1 MRILIYPAFS
11 AEWNEAI
18 RDAARPAEV
27 VWASEEAEALRLIP
41 DCEAFVGYITPGL
54 LAAATRLRW
63 IQAPLAGLENY
74 MFPALIDSD
83 VVLSNMR
90 GIYSDVIADHVLG
103 VILGLAHGFHHYARS
118 QAAGIWDKTERD
130 FVHLAGQTLGI
141 LGLGGIGSEV
151 ARRGAVLGMRV
162 IAVDLQRTDRPSE
175 VAELWGLE
183 HFEDLLA
190 ESDFLVISAPLTP
203 SSDHLFDASAFKLMK
218 STAYLINIGRGKIVS
233 LAALVDALQEGR
245 IAGAGLDVFEVE
257 PLPADSPLW
266 AMPNVIITPHV
277 AARSPQIEG
286 RRLAVLTDNVRRFV
300 AGDPVRNLVNKRE
313 WC

>member
-1 MRILIYPAFS
+1 MRILIYPALS
-11 AEWNEAI
+11 PEWNEAI

-27 VWASEEAEALRLIP
+27 VTAADEAEARDRIGE
-41 DCEAFVGYITPGL
+41 CEGFVGYITPAL
-54 LAAATRLRW
+54 LAAAPKLRW

-74 MFPALIDSD
+74 MFSALIESP

-103 VILGLAHGFHHYARS
+103 LILGLAHRFDYYARK
-118 QAAGIWDKTERD
+118 QAERIWDPTERE

-141 LGLGGIGSEV
+141 LGLGGIGSEI

-162 IAVDLQRTDRPSE
+162 VAVDLLRQDRPVE
-175 VAELWGLE
+175 DAELWGVDR
-183 HFEDLLA
+183 FQDLLA
-190 ESDFLVISAPLTP
+190 QSDFLVISAPLTP
-203 SSDHLFDASAFKLMK
+203 SSDHLFDQSAFARMK
-218 STAYLINIGRGKIVS
+218 PTSYLINIGRGKIVS
-233 LAALVDALQEGR
+233 LGALVEALQSGK

-257 PLPADSPLW
+257 PLPADNPLW
-266 AMPNVIITPHV
+266 TMPNVIITPHV

-286 RRLAVLTDNVRRFV
+286 RRLAVIRDNVRRFV
-300 AGDPVRNLVNKRE
+300 AGEPVTNVVNKPA

>member
-1 MRILIYPAFS
+1 MRLLLYPAMRP
-11 AEWNEAI
+11 EWNEAI
-18 RDAARPAEV
+18 RAAARPAEV
-27 VWASEEAEALRLIP
+27 FVADDEAEALRLIGA
-41 DCEAFVGYITPGL
+41 CEGFVGYITPAL
-54 LAAATRLRW
+54 LAAAPRLRW

-74 MFPALIDSD
+74 MFPALIESD

-103 VILGLAHGFHHYARS
+103 FILGLAHFFNYYAVK
-118 QAAGIWDKTERD
+118 QAERVWDKSDRE

-162 IAVDLQRTDRPSE
+162 VAVDLARTDRPPE
-175 VAELWGLE
+175 VEALWGLDR
-183 HFEDLLA
+183 FDDLLA
-190 ESDFLVISAPLTP
+190 QSDFLVIAAPLTP
-203 SSDHLFDASAFKLMK
+203 SSDHLFDAPALAKMK
-218 STAYLINIGRGKIVS
+218 PSAYLINVGRGKIVS
-233 LAALVDALQEGR
+233 LAALVDALQRGV
-245 IAGAGLDVFEVE
+245 IAGAGLDVFEEE

-266 AMPNVIITPHV
+266 TMPNVIITPHV

-286 RRLAVLTDNVRRFV
+286 RRLAVICDNVQRFV
-300 AGDPVRNLVNKRE
+300 NGQLVRNVVNKRT

>member
-11 AEWNEAI
+11 GKWNEAI

-27 VWASEEAEALRLIP
+27 VWAAEEAEALRLIP
-41 DCEAFVGYITPGL
+41 ECEAFVGYITPPL
-54 LAAATRLRW
+54 LAAAKRLRW

-74 MFPALIDSD
+74 MFPALIESD
-83 VVLSNMR
+83 VAMSNMR

-103 VILGLAHGFHHYARS
+103 MILSLAHGFHHYARM
-118 QAAGIWDKTERD
+118 QAAGIWDKSERN

-162 IAVDLQRTDRPSE
+162 IAVDLARTGRPPE

-183 HFEDLLA
+183 RFEDLLV

-203 SSDHLFDASAFKLMK
+203 SSDHLFDAGAFRRMK
-218 STAYLINIGRGKIVS
+218 STAHLINIGRGKIVS
-233 LAALVDALQEGR
+233 LAALVAALQSGK

-257 PLPADSPLW
+257 PLPVDSPLW
-266 AMPNVIITPHV
+266 SMPNVIITPHV

-286 RRLAVLTDNVRRFV
+286 RRLAVLRDNVRRFV
-300 AGDPVRNLVNKRE
+300 AGEPVCNVVNKRA